1 MVVTEQVDQG
11 TAVAE
16 APRVEAVAEQPR
28 RPSSVQNAESIQVL
42 KGLEAVRVRPG
53 MYIGNTDIR
62 GLHHL
67 VDEVVVNSVDEA
79 RMGRGNR
86 IEVTILKDGKV
97 HVRDYG
103 GGIPPELHPTEKRS
117 TLEVVMTQ
125 LHAGGKFGGDSYKFS
140 GGLHGVGVSVV
151 NALASW
157 MRVETRRDGKAWVQ
171 EYKRGKPV
179 TKVQEIGPAPDT
191 GTLTTF
197 MADTEIFSTLDY
209 DFDVLAE
216 RFREMAFLTKGLWIA
231 FRDERSDRE
240 LNYYFEGGVVSFVRQ
255 LNKSWTVLHQK
266 PIVISKIA
274 EQGVVDV
281 AIQYNDTFSE
291 TLFSFANGVNTRH
304 GGAHMTGFRAALTR
318 TLNNYARKNSL
329 LKEQEANLSG
339 EDVREG
345 LTGIISVQ
353 LLNPQFTSQDK
364 LELANTEMGP
374 LVQTVV
380 GEGLTEWLEENP
392 NDAKKIL
399 EKAVIAS
406 RAREAARK
414 ARETIRKGALEGTS
428 LPGKLADCSDKN
440 PDNCELYL
448 VEGDSAGGS
457 AKQGRDRRFQ
467 AILPL
472 RGKILNVEKA
482 QSRVD
487 KLLANEQIRYIITAL
502 GTGIADRFDPKKL
515 RYGRTAIMTD
525 ADVDGAHIRTL
536 LLTVFYRYLPQ
547 LIEEGHLYIAQPPLF
562 RVEHGKD
569 VRYVYSEE
577 ERDQAL
583 TEMKAKNPKVNR
595 YKGLGEMSA
604 TQLWDTTMDPEKRI
618 MLKVTFDDA
627 VVADQ
632 VFSMLMGDDVAQR
645 KRFIESH
652 AKTVT
657 DLDV

>member
-1 MVVTEQVDQG
+1 VAVTEQV
-11 TAVAE
+11 
-16 APRVEAVAEQPR
+16 AEQP
-28 RPSSVQNAESIQVL
+28 VAKVNGYTAESIQVL

-79 RMGRGNR
+79 RAGRGDR

-103 GGIPPELHPTEKRS
+103 SGIPWAKHPQEKRS

-151 NALASW
+151 NALSTW
-157 MRVETRRDGKAWVQ
+157 MRVETRRDGLAYVQ
-171 EYKRGKPV
+171 EYKQGKPMY
-179 TKVQEIGPAPDT
+179 TAREIGPTTDT

-197 MADTEIFSTLDY
+197 TADATIFSTLDY

-231 FRDERSDRE
+231 FRDERHDRE

-255 LNKSWTVLHQK
+255 LNKSWTVLHAK
-266 PIVISKIA
+266 PIVISKTTP
-274 EQGVVDV
+274 QGVVDV

-291 TLFSFANGVNTRH
+291 TLYSFANGINTRH
-304 GGAHMTGFRAALTR
+304 GGSHMTGFRAALTR
-318 TLNNYARKNSL
+318 TLNTYARKNNL
-329 LKEQEANLSG
+329 IKETENNLSG

-353 LLNPQFTSQDK
+353 LANPQFTSQDK
-364 LELANTEMGP
+364 LELANVEMSP
-374 LVQTVV
+374 LVQTVF

-392 NDAKKIL
+392 NDAKKVL
-399 EKAVIAS
+399 EKALIAS

-414 ARETIRKGALEGTS
+414 ARETIRKGVLEGTS
-428 LPGKLADCSDKN
+428 LPGKLADCSDRN
-440 PDNCELYL
+440 PENCELYL
-448 VEGDSAGGS
+448 VEGDSAGGT

-482 QSRVD
+482 QQRVD

-502 GTGIADRFDPKKL
+502 GTGIGDRFDSKKL
-515 RYGRTAIMTD
+515 RYYRIAIMTD

-536 LLTVFYRYLPQ
+536 ILTVFYRYLPQ
-547 LIEEGHLYIAQPPLF
+547 LIEEGRLYIAQSPLF
-562 RVEHGKD
+562 RVEQGKD
-569 VRYVYSEE
+569 IRYAYSEP
-577 ERDQAL
+577 ERDAI
-583 TEMKAKNPKVNR
+583 TADMKGKNPRISR
-595 YKGLGEMSA
+595 YKGLGEMNA
-604 TQLWDTTMDPEKRI
+604 QQLWETTMDPTKRT
-618 MLKVTFDDA
+618 MLKVNFEDA

-652 AKTVT
+652 AKSVK

>member
-1 MVVTEQVDQG
+1 MTEQ
-11 TAVAE
+11 
-16 APRVEAVAEQPR
+16 VAEQP
-28 RPSSVQNAESIQVL
+28 VAKVNGYTAESIQVL

-79 RMGRGNR
+79 RAGRGDR

-103 GGIPPELHPTEKRS
+103 SGIPWAKHPQEKRS

-151 NALASW
+151 NALSTW
-157 MRVETRRDGKAWVQ
+157 MRVETRRDGLAYVQ
-171 EYKRGKPV
+171 EYKQGKPMY
-179 TKVQEIGPAPDT
+179 TAREIGPTTDT

-197 MADTEIFSTLDY
+197 TADATIFSTLDY

-231 FRDERSDRE
+231 FRDERHDRE

-255 LNKSWTVLHQK
+255 LNKSWTVLHAK
-266 PIVISKIA
+266 PIVISKTTP
-274 EQGVVDV
+274 QGVVDV

-291 TLFSFANGVNTRH
+291 TLYSFANGINTRH
-304 GGAHMTGFRAALTR
+304 GGSHMTGFRAALTR
-318 TLNNYARKNSL
+318 TLNTYARKNNL
-329 LKEQEANLSG
+329 IKETENNLSG

-353 LLNPQFTSQDK
+353 LANPQFTSQDK
-364 LELANTEMGP
+364 LELANVEMSP
-374 LVQTVV
+374 LVQTVF

-392 NDAKKIL
+392 NDAKKVL
-399 EKAVIAS
+399 EKALIAS

-414 ARETIRKGALEGTS
+414 ARETIRKGVLEGTS
-428 LPGKLADCSDKN
+428 LPGKLADCSDRN
-440 PDNCELYL
+440 PENCELYL
-448 VEGDSAGGS
+448 VEGDSAGGT

-482 QSRVD
+482 QQRVD

-502 GTGIADRFDPKKL
+502 GTGIGDRFDSKKL
-515 RYGRTAIMTD
+515 RYYRIAIMTD

-536 LLTVFYRYLPQ
+536 ILTVFYRYLPQ
-547 LIEEGHLYIAQPPLF
+547 LIEEGRLYIAQSPLF
-562 RVEHGKD
+562 RVEQGKD
-569 VRYVYSEE
+569 IRYAYSEP
-577 ERDQAL
+577 ERDAI
-583 TEMKAKNPKVNR
+583 TADMKGKNPRISR
-595 YKGLGEMSA
+595 YKGLGEMNA
-604 TQLWDTTMDPEKRI
+604 QQLWETTMDPTKRT
-618 MLKVTFDDA
+618 MLKVNFEDA

-652 AKTVT
+652 AKSVK

>member
-1 MVVTEQVDQG
+1 MAVTEQV
-11 TAVAE
+11 
-16 APRVEAVAEQPR
+16 AEQPVENML
-28 RPSSVQNAESIQVL
+28 PKTAGYTAESIQVL

-79 RMGRGNR
+79 RAGRGDR
-86 IEVTILKDGKV
+86 IEVTIHKDGKV
-97 HVRDYG
+97 HVRDFG
-103 GGIPPELHPTEKRS
+103 SGIPWARHPQEKRS

-151 NALASW
+151 NALSTW
-157 MRVETRRDGKAWVQ
+157 MRVETRRDGLAYVQ
-171 EYKRGKPV
+171 EYKQGKPLY
-179 TKVQEIGPAPDT
+179 TARELGPATDT

-197 MADTEIFSTLDY
+197 LADPTIFSTLDY

-231 FRDERSDRE
+231 FRDERHDRE

-255 LNKSWTVLHQK
+255 LNKSWTVLHPK
-266 PIVISKIA
+266 PIVISKTA
-274 EQGVVDV
+274 PQGVVDV

-291 TLFSFANGVNTRH
+291 TLYSFANGINTRH
-304 GGAHMTGFRAALTR
+304 GGSHMTGFRTALTR
-318 TLNNYARKNSL
+318 TLNSYARKNNL
-329 LKEQEANLSG
+329 IKETDSNLSG
-339 EDVREG
+339 DDVREG

-353 LLNPQFTSQDK
+353 LANPQFTSQDK
-364 LELANTEMGP
+364 LELANVEMSP
-374 LVQTVV
+374 LVQTVF

-392 NDAKKIL
+392 ADAKKIL
-399 EKAVIAS
+399 DKALIAS
-406 RAREAARK
+406 RAREAAQK
-414 ARETIRKGALEGTS
+414 ARLAIRKGVLDSSS
-428 LPGKLADCSDKN
+428 LPGKLADCSDRN
-440 PDNCELYL
+440 PENCELYL

-482 QSRVD
+482 QQRED

-502 GTGIADRFDPKKL
+502 GTGIGGRFDSKKL
-515 RYGRTAIMTD
+515 RYYRVAIMTD

-547 LIEEGHLYIAQPPLF
+547 LIEEGRLYIAQPPLF
-562 RVEHGKD
+562 RVEQGKD
-569 VRYVYSEE
+569 IRYAYSEQ
-577 ERDQAL
+577 ERDAI
-583 TEMKAKNPKVNR
+583 TADMKGKNPRINR

-604 TQLWDTTMDPEKRI
+604 QQLWETTMDPTKRT
-618 MLKVTFDDA
+618 MLKVNFEDA

-652 AKTVT
+652 AKTVK

>member
-1 MVVTEQVDQG
+1 VAVTE
-11 TAVAE
+11 
-16 APRVEAVAEQPR
+16 RVAEQPVENML
-28 RPSSVQNAESIQVL
+28 PKSAGYTAESIQVL

-79 RMGRGNR
+79 RAGRGDR
-86 IEVTILKDGKV
+86 IEVTLQRDGKV
-97 HVRDYG
+97 HVRDFG
-103 GGIPPELHPTEKRS
+103 SGIPWAKHPQEKRS

-151 NALASW
+151 NALSTW
-157 MRVETRRDGKAWVQ
+157 MRVETRRDGLAYVQ
-171 EYKRGKPV
+171 EYKQGKPMY
-179 TKVQEIGPAPDT
+179 TARELGPAMDT

-197 MADTEIFSTLDY
+197 LADPTIFSTLDY

-231 FRDERSDRE
+231 FHDERHDRE
-240 LNYYFEGGVVSFVRQ
+240 INYYFEGGVVSFVRQ
-255 LNKSWTVLHQK
+255 LNKSWTVLHPK
-266 PIVISKIA
+266 PIVISKTA
-274 EQGVVDV
+274 PQGVVDV

-291 TLFSFANGVNTRH
+291 TLYSFANGINTRH
-304 GGAHMTGFRAALTR
+304 GGSHMTGFRTALTR
-318 TLNNYARKNSL
+318 TLNTYARKNNL
-329 LKEQEANLSG
+329 IKETDSNLSG
-339 EDVREG
+339 DDVREG

-353 LLNPQFTSQDK
+353 LANPQFTSQDK
-364 LELANTEMGP
+364 LELANVEMSP
-374 LVQTVV
+374 LVQTVF

-392 NDAKKIL
+392 ADAKKIL
-399 EKAVIAS
+399 DKALIAS
-406 RAREAARK
+406 RAREAAQK
-414 ARETIRKGALEGTS
+414 ARLAIRKGVLDSTS
-428 LPGKLADCSDKN
+428 LPGKLADCSDRN
-440 PDNCELYL
+440 PENCELYL
-448 VEGDSAGGS
+448 VEGDSAGGT

-482 QSRVD
+482 QQRED

-502 GTGIADRFDPKKL
+502 GTGIGSRFDSKKL
-515 RYGRTAIMTD
+515 RYYRVAIMTD

-536 LLTVFYRYLPQ
+536 ILTVFYRYLPQ
-547 LIEEGHLYIAQPPLF
+547 LIEEGRLYIAQSPLF
-562 RVEHGKD
+562 RIEQGKD
-569 VRYVYSEE
+569 IRYAYSET
-577 ERDQAL
+577 ERDAI
-583 TEMKAKNPKVNR
+583 TADMKAKNPRISR
-595 YKGLGEMSA
+595 YKGLGEMNA
-604 TQLWDTTMDPEKRI
+604 QQLWETTMDPTKRT
-618 MLKVTFDDA
+618 MLKVNFEDA

-652 AKTVT
+652 AKTVK

>member
-1 MVVTEQVDQG
+1 MAVTEQV
-11 TAVAE
+11 
-16 APRVEAVAEQPR
+16 AEQPAEQTA
-28 RPSSVQNAESIQVL
+28 PKGAGYTAESIQVL

-79 RMGRGNR
+79 RAGRGDR

-103 GGIPPELHPTEKRS
+103 SGIPWARHPQEKRS

-151 NALASW
+151 NALSTW
-157 MRVETRRDGKAWVQ
+157 MRVETRRDGLAYVQ
-171 EYKRGKPV
+171 EYKQGKPMY
-179 TKVQEIGPAPDT
+179 TARELGPTTDT

-197 MADTEIFSTLDY
+197 TADATIFSTLDY

-231 FRDERSDRE
+231 FRDERHDRE

-255 LNKSWTVLHQK
+255 LNKSWTVLHAK
-266 PIVISKIA
+266 PIVISKTTP
-274 EQGVVDV
+274 QGVVDV

-291 TLFSFANGVNTRH
+291 TLYSFANGINTRH
-304 GGAHMTGFRAALTR
+304 GGSHMTGFRAALTR
-318 TLNNYARKNSL
+318 TLNTYARKNNL
-329 LKEQEANLSG
+329 IKETENNLSG

-353 LLNPQFTSQDK
+353 LANPQFTSQDK
-364 LELANTEMGP
+364 LELANVEMSP
-374 LVQTVV
+374 LVQTVF

-392 NDAKKIL
+392 NDAKKVL
-399 EKAVIAS
+399 EKALIAS

-414 ARETIRKGALEGTS
+414 ARETIRKGVLEGTS
-428 LPGKLADCSDKN
+428 LPGKLADCSDRN
-440 PDNCELYL
+440 PENCELYL

-482 QSRVD
+482 QQRVD

-502 GTGIADRFDPKKL
+502 GTGIADRFDSKKL
-515 RYGRTAIMTD
+515 RYYRIAIMTD

-547 LIEEGHLYIAQPPLF
+547 LIEEGRLYIAQPPLF
-562 RVEHGKD
+562 RVEQGKD
-569 VRYVYSEE
+569 VRYAYSEP
-577 ERDQAL
+577 ERDAI
-583 TEMKAKNPKVNR
+583 TADMKGKNPRISR

-604 TQLWDTTMDPEKRI
+604 QQLWETTMDPTKRT
-618 MLKVTFDDA
+618 MLKVNFEDA

-652 AKTVT
+652 AKSVK

>member
-1 MVVTEQVDQG
+1 VAVTEQVVEQ
-11 TAVAE
+11 TAPKA
-16 APRVEAVAEQPR
+16 AGYT
-28 RPSSVQNAESIQVL
+28 AESIQVL

-79 RMGRGNR
+79 RAGRGDR

-103 GGIPPELHPTEKRS
+103 SGIPWAKHPQEKRS

-151 NALASW
+151 NALSTW
-157 MRVETRRDGKAWVQ
+157 MRVETRRDGLAYVQ
-171 EYKRGKPV
+171 EYKQGKPMY
-179 TKVQEIGPAPDT
+179 TAREIGPTTDT

-197 MADTEIFSTLDY
+197 TADATIFSTLDY

-231 FRDERSDRE
+231 FRDERHDRE

-255 LNKSWTVLHQK
+255 LNKSWTVLHAK
-266 PIVISKIA
+266 PIVISKTTP
-274 EQGVVDV
+274 QGVVDV

-291 TLFSFANGVNTRH
+291 TLYSFANGINTRH
-304 GGAHMTGFRAALTR
+304 GGSHMTGFRAALTR
-318 TLNNYARKNSL
+318 TLNTYARKNNL
-329 LKEQEANLSG
+329 IKETENNLSG

-353 LLNPQFTSQDK
+353 LANPQFTSQDK
-364 LELANTEMGP
+364 LELANVEMSP
-374 LVQTVV
+374 LVQTVF

-392 NDAKKIL
+392 NDAKKVL
-399 EKAVIAS
+399 EKALIAS

-414 ARETIRKGALEGTS
+414 ARETIRKGVLEGTS
-428 LPGKLADCSDKN
+428 LPGKLADCSDRN
-440 PDNCELYL
+440 PENCELYL
-448 VEGDSAGGS
+448 VEGDSAGGT

-482 QSRVD
+482 QQRVD

-502 GTGIADRFDPKKL
+502 GTGIGDRFDSKKL
-515 RYGRTAIMTD
+515 RYYRIAIMTD

-536 LLTVFYRYLPQ
+536 ILTVFYRYLPQ
-547 LIEEGHLYIAQPPLF
+547 LIEEGRLYIAQSPLF
-562 RVEHGKD
+562 RVEQGKD
-569 VRYVYSEE
+569 IRYAYSEP
-577 ERDQAL
+577 ERDAI
-583 TEMKAKNPKVNR
+583 TADMKGKNPRISR
-595 YKGLGEMSA
+595 YKGLGEMNA
-604 TQLWDTTMDPEKRI
+604 QQLWETTMDPTKRT
-618 MLKVTFDDA
+618 MLKVNFEDA

-652 AKTVT
+652 AKSVK

>member
-1 MVVTEQVDQG
+1 MAVTEQVVEQ
-11 TAVAE
+11 TAPKA
-16 APRVEAVAEQPR
+16 AGYT
-28 RPSSVQNAESIQVL
+28 AESIQVL

-79 RMGRGNR
+79 RAGRGDR
-86 IEVTILKDGKV
+86 IEVTIQRDGKV
-97 HVRDYG
+97 HVRDFG
-103 GGIPPELHPTEKRS
+103 SGIPWAKHPQEKRS

-151 NALASW
+151 NALSTW
-157 MRVETRRDGKAWVQ
+157 MRVETRRDGFAYVQ
-171 EYKRGKPV
+171 EYKQGKPAY
-179 TKVQEIGPAPDT
+179 TARELGPATDT

-197 MADTEIFSTLDY
+197 VADPTIFSTLDY

-231 FRDERSDRE
+231 FRDERHDRE

-255 LNKSWTVLHQK
+255 LNKSWTVLHPK
-266 PIVISKIA
+266 PIVISKA
-274 EQGVVDV
+274 APQGVVDV

-291 TLFSFANGVNTRH
+291 TLYSFANGINTRH
-304 GGAHMTGFRAALTR
+304 GGSHMTGFRAALTR
-318 TLNNYARKNSL
+318 TLNTYARKNNL
-329 LKEQEANLSG
+329 IKETENNLSG

-353 LLNPQFTSQDK
+353 LANPQFTSQDK
-364 LELANTEMGP
+364 LELANVEMSP
-374 LVQTVV
+374 LVQTVF

-399 EKAVIAS
+399 EKALIAS

-414 ARETIRKGALEGTS
+414 ARETIRKGVLEGTS
-428 LPGKLADCSDKN
+428 LPGKLADCSDRN
-440 PDNCELYL
+440 PENCELYL
-448 VEGDSAGGS
+448 VEGDSAGGT

-482 QSRVD
+482 QQRVD

-502 GTGIADRFDPKKL
+502 GTGIADRFDSKKL
-515 RYGRTAIMTD
+515 RYYRVAIMTD

-536 LLTVFYRYLPQ
+536 ILTVFYRYLPQ
-547 LIEEGHLYIAQPPLF
+547 LIEEGRLYIAQSPLF
-562 RVEHGKD
+562 RVEQGKD
-569 VRYVYSEE
+569 IRYAYSEP
-577 ERDQAL
+577 ERDAIVAD
-583 TEMKAKNPKVNR
+583 MKGKNPRISR
-595 YKGLGEMSA
+595 YKGLGEMNA
-604 TQLWDTTMDPEKRI
+604 QQLWETTMDPTKRT
-618 MLKVTFDDA
+618 MLKVNLEDA

-652 AKTVT
+652 AKSVK

>member
-1 MVVTEQVDQG
+1 MVGDASVAVTEQV
-11 TAVAE
+11 V
-16 APRVEAVAEQPR
+16 EQPIENVL
-28 RPSSVQNAESIQVL
+28 PKSAGYTAESIQVL

-79 RMGRGNR
+79 RAGRGDR
-86 IEVTILKDGKV
+86 IEVTIHKDGKV
-97 HVRDYG
+97 HVRDFG
-103 GGIPPELHPTEKRS
+103 SGIPWAKHPQEKRS

-151 NALASW
+151 NALSTW
-157 MRVETRRDGKAWVQ
+157 MRVETRRDGLAYVQ
-171 EYKRGKPV
+171 EYKQGKPMY
-179 TKVQEIGPAPDT
+179 TARELGPAMDT

-197 MADTEIFSTLDY
+197 LADPTIFSTLDY

-231 FRDERSDRE
+231 FHDERHDRE
-240 LNYYFEGGVVSFVRQ
+240 INYYFEGGVVSFVRQ
-255 LNKSWTVLHQK
+255 LNKSWTVLHPK
-266 PIVISKIA
+266 PIVISKTTP
-274 EQGVVDV
+274 QGVVDV

-291 TLFSFANGVNTRH
+291 TLYSFANGINTRH
-304 GGAHMTGFRAALTR
+304 GGSHMTGFRTALTR
-318 TLNNYARKNSL
+318 TLNTYARKNNL
-329 LKEQEANLSG
+329 IKETENNLSG
-339 EDVREG
+339 DDVREG

-353 LLNPQFTSQDK
+353 LANPQFTSQDK
-364 LELANTEMGP
+364 LELANVEMSP
-374 LVQTVV
+374 LVQTVF

-392 NDAKKIL
+392 ADAKKIL
-399 EKAVIAS
+399 DKALIAS
-406 RAREAARK
+406 RAREAAQK
-414 ARETIRKGALEGTS
+414 ARLAIRKGVLDSSS
-428 LPGKLADCSDKN
+428 LPGKLADCSDRN
-440 PDNCELYL
+440 PENCELYL
-448 VEGDSAGGS
+448 VEGDSAGGT

-482 QSRVD
+482 QQRED

-502 GTGIADRFDPKKL
+502 GTGIGSRFDAKKL
-515 RYGRTAIMTD
+515 RYYRVAIMTD

-536 LLTVFYRYLPQ
+536 ILTVFYRYLPQ
-547 LIEEGHLYIAQPPLF
+547 LIEEGRLYIAQSPLF
-562 RVEHGKD
+562 RVEQGKD
-569 VRYVYSEE
+569 IRYAYSEQ
-577 ERDQAL
+577 ERDAI
-583 TEMKAKNPKVNR
+583 TSDMKGKNPRINR
-595 YKGLGEMSA
+595 YKGLGEMNA
-604 TQLWDTTMDPEKRI
+604 QQLWETTMDPTKRT
-618 MLKVTFDDA
+618 MLKVNFEDA

-652 AKTVT
+652 AKTVK